1 MAQSK
6 DLRVRTTVPNT
17 PSAGVVTQY
26 VDASGILSQVN
37 ENGTV
42 YPVGQQWS
50 GNLNGAQ
57 IAPVL
62 SVGISGT
69 LTGASYFLPVIGPS
83 GQRLAIPAWKMP

>member
-6 DLRVRTTVPNT
+6 DLRVRTTVPST
-17 PSAGVVTQY
+17 PTVGVVTQY

-37 ENGTV
+37 ENGTI

-50 GNLNGAQ
+50 GNLFGSQ
-57 IAPVL
+57 ITPVV
-62 SVGISGT
+62 SVGVSGT

-83 GQRLAIPAWKMP
+83 GQRLAIPAWKIG